1 MQVAASRMGDL
12 CREGGLE
19 GALRALMLDG
29 AGTPRRLK
37 TFTVEVS
44 GPGDLASSHE
54 DVAWRTRP
62 AGQDGVSILTCVDAR
77 EGLPDCEIILD
88 RRPGRFCLA
97 HVAEED
103 AVAKKMIAV
112 LAYTTRL
119 SRAWVCPSVL
129 EELAGGR
136 GGNGR
141 GLAGTVRMASEAGGG
156 RAEADVGH
164 DGTVAHAGG
173 ESVGAHLRIAG
184 DVLAASAKMCAN
196 AERFRIGAVDTPR
209 GTRFDMKPIDIQ
221 LSRRIDD
228 VPAFVSR
235 VLDGGPPLFMD
246 GNAAH
251 AEHDQYSVAVADLE
265 CAQYMGMD
273 MTPGL
278 IHVGIRLGYSG
289 SGVLRLLSWLQLHH
303 DPMLR
308 CEQVMAGA
316 CGA

>member
-1 MQVAASRMGDL
+1 MQVVSSRVGDL
-12 CREGGLE
+12 SRGGGLE
-19 GALRALMLDG
+19 GALRSMMLAG
-29 AGTPRRLK
+29 AGGPRRLK
-37 TFTVEVS
+37 TFTVEVRGAGS
-44 GPGDLASSHE
+44 LESTHE
-54 DVAWRTRP
+54 DVTWHARP
-62 AGQDGVSILTCVDAR
+62 TGLDGVTALTCSDDR

-103 AVAKKMIAV
+103 AVAKKMIMV

-119 SRAWVCPSVL
+119 NRAYVCPSA
-129 EELAGGR
+129 LAGLAGAR

-141 GLAGTVRMASEAGGG
+141 GLAGTARMRAEDGDG

-173 ESVGAHLRIAG
+173 GSVGAHLRIAG
-184 DVLAASAKMCAN
+184 AALAASARMCAN
-196 AERFRIGAVDTPR
+196 AERFQIGAVETPK
-209 GTRFDMKPIDIQ
+209 GTRFDMRPIDIR
-221 LSRRIDD
+221 LSRKIHD
-228 VPAFVSR
+228 VPKFVHTA
-235 VLDGGPPLFMD
+235 LDGAPPLFME
-246 GNAAH
+246 GNASH
-251 AEHDQYSVAVADLE
+251 AEHDQYSVSVADLE

-278 IHVGIRLGYSG
+278 IHVGIGRGLTG

-308 CEQVMAGA
+308 CEQVTAGA